1 LSRLERDPDR
11 ISNGPF
17 GDSELAERLRNVR
30 KRKQSFGGQTVDM
43 EAVKRRLKMAQREK
57 RRQ

>member
-1 LSRLERDPDR
+1 
-11 ISNGPF
+11 
-17 GDSELAERLRNVR
+17 LRNVR